1 VDPAVV
7 GEAPMW
13 TLRWWRRSA
22 RHRRGPGGGWRGPDA
37 RGDGRGAGGRAGGS
51 EMISTGSGFKGQLE
65 RRIVA
70 ICSIDYVG
78 TPVATDD

>member
-1 VDPAVV
+1 VDPMTVEAV
-7 GEAPMW
+7 GEAPAW
-13 TLRWWRRSA
+13 TRWRLAGTRRPWR
-22 RHRRGPGGGWRGPDA
+22 
-37 RGDGRGAGGRAGGS
+37 RGDGQGAGGRAGGS